1 MTRPSPDEQ
10 PTTVLP
16 QATVEQPTVTTAPAT
31 RRARVWRHIPSRVG
45 RARTSTLVIGCLF
58 VLLLGLNA
66 ALPRDEGGTVPVTT
80 SDGRTIQVPRSYV
93 PSDPAPTPTPAPT
106 APVTTSAPASSA
118 PATTTT
124 TRPPRTSATPTEP
137 DEDEATT
144 APSTTPDEP
153 GEEAPRSSSTPSA
166 ASTPTSRAPS
176 STSRA
181 PASTR
186 APATTAAPTSAEP
199 TD

>member
-16 QATVEQPTVTTAPAT
+16 QATLEQPTVTTAPAT

-106 APVTTSAPASSA
+106 APVTTSAPASTA
-118 PATTTT
+118 PATTT

-199 TD
+199 TG

>member
-16 QATVEQPTVTTAPAT
+16 QATLEQPTVATAPAT

-66 ALPRDEGGTVPVTT
+66 ALPRDTGGTVPVTT

-93 PSDPAPTPTPAPT
+93 PGDPAPTPAPSPT
-106 APVTTSAPASSA
+106 TPVTTSAPATTA
-118 PATTTT
+118 PATTTA
-124 TRPPRTSATPTEP
+124 RPSRTSATSTAPE
-137 DEDEATT
+137 EDEATT
-144 APSTTPDEP
+144 APATTEDEP
-153 GEEAPRSSSTPSA
+153 GEEAPRSSSTPSTA
-166 ASTPTSRAPS
+166 GTPTSRAP
-176 STSRA
+176 TTTRA

-186 APATTAAPTSAEP
+186 APATTAAPTSSEP
-199 TD
+199 TG

>member
-16 QATVEQPTVTTAPAT
+16 QTTVEQPTVATAPAT

-66 ALPRDEGGTVPVTT
+66 ALPRGESGTTNVVLPSGQTVPVPN
-80 SDGRTIQVPRSYV
+80 SAL
-93 PSDPAPTPTPAPT
+93 PSDPAPTPATTTRPSRTSGTST
-106 APVTTSAPASSA
+106 APDEDERTTA
-118 PATTTT
+118 PATT
-124 TRPPRTSATPTEP
+124 A
-137 DEDEATT
+137 
-144 APSTTPDEP
+144 DEP

-166 ASTPTSRAPS
+166 ESTPTSRAPS
-176 STSRA
+176 SSRA
-181 PASTR
+181 SASTR

-199 TD
+199 TG